1 MPSFFDVC
9 CVKVPDCDGVTCD
22 VLTGKEEEEV
32 RGLPDPVT
40 GGGDNW
46 APATTVLRLFSVY
59 LAMSMFFRLQ
69 MHALPLEVHRQLLK
83 RVGL

>member
-1 MPSFFDVC
+1 MPGYFDVC
-9 CVKVPDCDGVTCD
+9 CVQVSDCTCDD
-22 VLTGKEEEEV
+22 VLTEKEEV
-32 RGLPDPVT
+32 RGLPEPVT

-59 LAMSMFFRLQ
+59 LATSMFFRLQ
-69 MHALPLEVHRQLLK
+69 MHALPLEVRRQLLK